1 MCSEYDGGHQSR
13 GGAWRSRT
21 GDHRAAGG
29 VCLHGSVRHDVSPQ
43 MQNTYF
49 TCVLSSCL
57 FWFCFRISVNSNNVQ
72 SLLNAANQY
81 QIEPVKKMCV
91 DFLKEQVDPTNCL
104 GETPA
109 AASALYGYFHFSFLS
124 CVSNHYKAILY
135 YIRYNHHAIWH
146 ASHNQR
152 YLTHA

>member
-43 MQNTYF
+43 MHDTCL
-49 TCVLSSCL
+49 TCVWSSCV
-57 FWFCFRISVNSNNVQ
+57 FGFCFRISVNSNNVQ

-81 QIEPVKKMCV
+81 QIEPVKRMCV

-104 GETPA
+104 GEPQRLQVFISPVYLVFTIIM
-109 AASALYGYFHFSFLS
+109 SDIII
-124 CVSNHYKAILY
+124 VSY
-135 YIRYNHHAIWH
+135 AIWH

-152 YLTHA
+152 YA